1 MKKSMATV
9 AIVLCLAAFGDV
21 REERLSDLANICAF
35 IPSDNLDAAV
45 PEPTPDD
52 VIVKYHVTTNV
63 VVEDLKEIVRRSNI
77 AETNFYAQVLRQSA
91 VLFIGQYGGTNELPY
106 LRMIMTNS
114 MDYAQEAAVGAGISI
129 LRHSSVLIPFARN
142 IVTNNTTYS
151 HDIRRSANPALLG
164 MCSEGRSDSYID
176 DPAQQARIAAFF
188 VERAAIETDL
198 DYLFIDR
205 CAYTLNPWY
214 RHSQQRRDNLARLRP
229 PGLTGKPAELYDAA
243 QADAAQEE

>member
-77 AETNFYAQVLRQSA
+77 AETNFYAQVPRQSA
-91 VLFIGQYGGTNELPY
+91 VSFIGQYGSTNDLPY
-106 LRMIMTNS
+106 LRSIMTNS
-114 MDYAQEAAVGAGISI
+114 SDYAQQAAVGAGISI
-129 LRHSSVLIPFARN
+129 LEHSQELIQFARDV
-142 IVTNNTTYS
+142 ITNNAIYS
-151 HDIRRSANPALLG
+151 VGIRRWTNCLLLD

-176 DPAQQARIAAFF
+176 DPPQHARIAAFF
-188 VERAAIETDL
+188 IERAAVDTERPLGADA
-198 DYLFIDR
+198 
-205 CAYTLNPWY
+205 CACILNPWY
-214 RHSQQRRDNLARLRP
+214 RHSQQRRDNLAALRP

-243 QADAAQEE
+243 QADAAQED